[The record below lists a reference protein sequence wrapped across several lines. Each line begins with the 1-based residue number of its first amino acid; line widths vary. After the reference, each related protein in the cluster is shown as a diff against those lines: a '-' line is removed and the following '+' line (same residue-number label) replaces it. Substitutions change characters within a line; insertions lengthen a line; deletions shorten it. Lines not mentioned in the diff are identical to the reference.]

1 MSLLAAEC
9 SFNEGLAALA
19 DSRHRQASKH
29 FKNAMRIEETRNV
42 PRRDMRYLSYYG
54 LSVSRSGG
62 NSAVGLR
69 ACRDAAECEPHKPI
83 FLLNLGLAHLEC
95 GEPDRALDC
104 FRRGASLAPKHG
116 PLRRQLARLARQ
128 MRPAKRQLSKNHL
141 AHRWVN
147 QIRSRLRRH
156 VPRWLA
162 LSRGCPTL

>member
-1 MSLLAAEC
+1 MSLLAAER
-9 SFNEGLAALA
+9 SFNDGLAALA
-19 DSRHRQASKH
+19 ESRHRQAAAH
-29 FKNAMRIEETRNV
+29 FKNAMQIEETRNV
-42 PRRDMRYLSYYG
+42 SLRDMRYLSYYG

-62 NSAVGLR
+62 NSAAGLR
-69 ACRDAAECEPHKPI
+69 ACRDAAESEPHKPI

-104 FRRGASLAPKHG
+104 FRRGASLAPAHG
-116 PLRRQLARLARQ
+116 PLRRELARLTRQ
-128 MRPAKRQLSKNHL
+128 MRPAMREVRRNRL

-162 LSRGCPTL
+162 LSRGYPTP